1 MYICLM
7 IVICQIIIKLGYI
20 TFAVGI
26 APVLLRNGVIPIG
39 GVVNRVRIVS
49 YGLIRNNIKRKGCG
63 KSDDMDF

>member
-39 GVVNRVRIVS
+39 GVVN
-49 YGLIRNNIKRKGCG
+49 
-63 KSDDMDF
+63 